1 VLALQLIQLT
11 KEYRRRRDLDNK
23 VTNVLQVKLAYEV
36 LVFLSRKQFSEAI
49 GRHFSSRFP
58 FNSESSCV
66 YLLAK
71 PHLMD
76 INMAKL
82 CLDAISVTFDK
93 AYSLRVVAPESLL
106 GMKHEANVVAEA
118 IPILRFNA
126 SS

>member
-1 VLALQLIQLT
+1 MTDVLHAQLSD
-11 KEYRRRRDLDNK
+11 K
-23 VTNVLQVKLAYEV
+23 V
-36 LVFLSRKQFSEAI
+36 LVFLTRKQLCEAV
-49 GRHFSSRFP
+49 GRHLSSRFP
-58 FNSESSCV
+58 FDSDSSCV

-71 PHLMD
+71 PHLMN

-93 AYSLRVVAPESLL
+93 AYSLRVAAPESLL
-106 GMKHEANVVAEA
+106 GMKREADVVAEA